1 MRSLRAFLPTD
12 RKSLLAGGPMIRA
25 RRLLLAAIACAAAA
39 APLRAQTVTGHL
51 LDPSGK
57 PVAQVLVALIDAA
70 GHQRAAGLSGASG
83 AFTIRAPAA
92 GRYTLRAERIGY
104 ASTASPA
111 FDLRDGEAREQP
123 LTASDHPVALQA
135 ITVTPQARR
144 CAVRPG
150 AGVATA
156 ALWEEA
162 RKALN
167 ATAFGQRERLF
178 RYDVVMWNRDLDPH
192 TLAVLHDERRTAS
205 GDATSPFV
213 SAPPEQLGREG
224 YVRRI
229 AGDTLVF
236 SAPDADA
243 LLSDE
248 FLNDHCFKVATTAD
262 DASLVGLEFQ
272 PTSGRSVSDIR
283 GVLWL
288 DRGTAELRRL
298 EYSYVNGPREAE
310 LGGVGGRVEF
320 GRVQG
325 GPWIVKRWNIRM
337 PGTRLESRREN
348 GTAVTELMVER
359 IREAGGEV
367 TSAVPRAGAA
377 VTFGA
382 PKPVVEGVVWDSTRN
397 APLAGARVFLSGT
410 AAEATT
416 GADGTYR
423 LEAPADG
430 RYTLAVA
437 GGGLGPVAAAVAH
450 PTVTVAAG
458 QTARIDLA
466 VPGAAAVVRAIC
478 DAGALR
484 EQHGVVMGQVRG
496 LDPAAAEVVAH
507 VARYTLAGGGSRFAG
522 RSSAVTVKPDASG
535 FYVVCGLP
543 ESGTVELFLR
553 SGGRELTHE
562 EVPVRGLTRRDLAA
576 AP

>member
-1 MRSLRAFLPTD
+1 
-12 RKSLLAGGPMIRA
+12 MIRA
-25 RRLLLAAIACAAAA
+25 RLLLAAVLLSAS

-51 LDPSGK
+51 LDPGGK
-57 PVAQVLVALIDAA
+57 PVSLVLVALLDAD
-70 GHQRAAGLSGASG
+70 GHQRAAGLTDASG
-83 AFTIRAPAA
+83 AFRIRAPAP

-104 ASTASPA
+104 ASAASPA
-111 FDLRDGEAREQP
+111 FDLRDGETREQQ
-123 LTASDHPVALQA
+123 LTASDQPVALQTL
-135 ITVTPQARR
+135 TVTPQTRR

-192 TLAVLHDERRTAS
+192 TLEVLHDERRTAS
-205 GDATSPFV
+205 GDANSPFV
-213 SAPPEQLGREG
+213 SAPPAQLSREG

-288 DRGTAELRRL
+288 DRQTAELRRL
-298 EYSYVNGPREAE
+298 EYAYVNGPREAE
-310 LGGVGGRVEF
+310 MQGVGGRVEF
-320 GRVQG
+320 ARVEG

-348 GTAVTELMVER
+348 GTAVTALMVER

-367 TSAVPRAGAA
+367 TRAAPRAGAA
-377 VTFGA
+377 VTFGP
-382 PKPVVEGVVWDSTRN
+382 PKPAVEGVVWDSTRN

-410 AAEATT
+410 AAEAVT
-416 GADGTYR
+416 GPDGRYH

-430 RYTLAVA
+430 RYTLALA
-437 GGGLGPVAAAVAH
+437 GGGLGPLAAAAAH
-450 PTVTVAAG
+450 PTVTLAAG
-458 QTARIDLA
+458 QTARADLG
-466 VPGAAAVVRAIC
+466 VPGAASAIRAIC
-478 DAGALR
+478 DAAAVR
-484 EQHGVVMGQVRG
+484 DVHGVVMGQVRG
-496 LDPAAAEVVAH
+496 ADPAAAEVVAH
-507 VARYTLAGGGSRFAG
+507 VAQFTLPNGGTRFTG
-522 RSSAVTVKPDASG
+522 RTGAITVKPDASG
-535 FYVVCGLP
+535 FYVVCGVP
-543 ESGTVELFLR
+543 EQGTITLSLRAGGHELA
-553 SGGRELTHE
+553 HE
-562 EVPVRGLTRRDLAA
+562 EVAVHGLTRRDLAA
-576 AP
+576 PAP